1 MFDADPQTFRKML
14 QNKNCN
20 VFGVPFA
27 RIPVLGV
34 PDFAI
39 PLFRVPVGFTVPGS
53 WSWYFV
59 VTF

>member
-1 MFDADPQTFRKML
+1 MQILKHLGKML
-14 QNKNCN
+14 QNKNCD

-39 PLFRVPVGFTVPGS
+39 PLLGFQLVSLSQGPGLGILL
-53 WSWYFV
+53 
-59 VTF
+59 